1 MDERVFVHW
10 FSFGEPE
17 MPRSYSGDLREQV
30 TEAVE
35 TEASRREAAKRF
47 EISANSAVRWLQC
60 WQETRSSAPKPR
72 GGSVS
77 PLEQHA
83 ARIMALVAEQP
94 GLTLKETVA
103 EPLKRRI
110 RTSSS

>member
-30 TEAVE
+30 TEAVQ

-47 EISANSAVRWLQC
+47 EISANSAVR
-60 WQETRSSAPKPR
+60 
-72 GGSVS
+72 
-77 PLEQHA
+77 
-83 ARIMALVAEQP
+83 
-94 GLTLKETVA
+94 
-103 EPLKRRI
+103 
-110 RTSSS
+110 